1 MSRLRPALYVFV
13 FLVIALAALPPAYL
27 AANTRSAPAWEVAA
41 ELLRQDG
48 GPLAIYRDQQT
59 GIPNFIAGPL
69 PPVKANVRT
78 PLEAA
83 RAFLAENARLFR
95 MSDPATELSLLR
107 DERDRFGMNHVRFQ
121 QRYNGVEV
129 FGAQLIV
136 HTRGTRVVAVS
147 GTYFPDLAV
156 DTRPALTLEQAIAR
170 AHTEVGAA
178 DATVAQARSGL
189 AIYAKDR
196 RNRLT
201 WKVEVYAPSV
211 PGRWLV
217 FVNAQ
222 SGRIEHRI
230 DMLHTARDRRTY
242 TAGNGRSLPGTLLC
256 DETNAS
262 GCDSDLVAKA
272 AHDNA
277 GKVYDY
283 YNTIFGRDSINGAG
297 MPLISTVHFDVDY
310 NNAFWNGE
318 QMVYG
323 DGDGEIFSPLSQSM
337 DVVAH
342 ELTHGVTEFT
352 AGLVYE
358 DESGALN
365 ESYSDVMG
373 VFADAFARN
382 TTAVNWQLGEEV
394 YTPSIA
400 GDALRDMADPHKG
413 SDPFTGAYN
422 CSYRVA
428 QPLFCGQPA
437 SVSEYA
443 RLPISLDVPSDQG
456 GVHINSG
463 IPNKAAYLLVDGG
476 TFNSITINGIGVKK
490 AEQIYYRTLTSYLT
504 PYANFLTARNASIQA
519 CTDLIGQFGITA
531 DDCASVRAAFA
542 AVGIGSNTTLTDRV
556 FLPVAL
562 RSALTGPPAVYGEVT
577 LNGLPAAGV
586 QVSLYLCDQRFV
598 RPCNPFKIT
607 LTNAAGI
614 YSFPANEIPST
625 TNDTWY
631 RVVYLNSSTAPD
643 GRLLMWISDDLLTY
657 EQGDPHRFDTFDIA
671 DVALGAPNSTT
682 PQSFPVTFTWNARSV
697 GTDYYIWQ
705 GYNAT
710 FDLIAIENPGLLHST
725 ASFMLN
731 GPSDPQLDPQSNL
744 AQVRFWDVL
753 VISPAGYG
761 ITLSTNRVTF
771 AGVAA
776 NQTDVLVAKRTLAE
790 RLASQAQPTLDLS
803 R

>member
-1 MSRLRPALYVFV
+1 MSRLRPALSMLV
-13 FLVIALAALPPAYL
+13 FLGLIVAAALPPAYL
-27 AANTRSAPAWEVAA
+27 AARTRSAPAWEVAA
-41 ELLRQDG
+41 DLLRQGD
-48 GPLAIYRDQQT
+48 GPLAIYHDERT
-59 GIPNFIAGPL
+59 GVPNFLAGPL
-69 PPVKANVRT
+69 PQVRADVHT

-136 HTRGTRVVAVS
+136 HTRGTRIVAVG
-147 GTYFPDLAV
+147 GTYFPGLAV
-156 DTRPALTLEQAIAR
+156 DTRPSLTLDQAIAR
-170 AHTEVGAA
+170 ARAEVGAP
-178 DATVAQARSGL
+178 DASVAQARSGL
-189 AIYAKDR
+189 AIYAKDQ

-217 FVNAQ
+217 FVNAH

-230 DMLHTARDRRTY
+230 DMLQTARDRRTY
-242 TAGNGRSLPGTLLC
+242 TAGNLRSLPGTLLC

-262 GCDSDLVAKA
+262 GCDSDPVAKA

-297 MPLISTVHFDVDY
+297 MPLISTVHFDVEY

-413 SDPFTGAYN
+413 SDPFTNAYN
-422 CSYRVA
+422 CSYRVT
-428 QPLFCGQPA
+428 QPFFCGQPA

-476 TFNSITINGIGVKK
+476 TFNSTTVNGIGVKK

-631 RVVYLNSSTAPD
+631 RVVYLNPSTAPD

-682 PQSFPVTFTWNARSV
+682 PQSFPVTFAWNARSV
-697 GTDYYIWQ
+697 GTDYYIWE
-705 GYNAT
+705 GYNGT
-710 FDLIAIENPGLLHST
+710 FDLVAFENPGLLHST
-725 ASFMLN
+725 ASFTLN
-731 GPSDPQLDPQSNL
+731 EPGDPQLDPQSDL

-761 ITLSTNRVTF
+761 VTFNTNRVVF
-771 AGVAA
+771 ATVAS
-776 NQTDVLVAKRTLAE
+776 QSDVLAAKRALAE
-790 RLASQAQPTLDLS
+790 RLASQAQPTLGLS